1 MSEQTFTI
9 VVTIIGVVYVLTY
22 AWAQLE
28 ILAYLTSLW
37 KKNELWKTLGLS
49 LLWAAVN
56 CFAFFI
62 AHDVHYAMIRQK
74 RLVLY
79 DLDDWWAKAAAVIIV
94 IAYWIWVAAPFKFA
108 IRQWHKST
116 HQEFRT

>member
-1 MSEQTFTI
+1 MTEPTFTI
-9 VVTIIGVVYVLTY
+9 TVTIIGVAYVLTY

-37 KKNELWKTLGLS
+37 QKNKLGKALGRG
-49 LLWAAVN
+49 LLWAAAN

-79 DLDDWWAKAAAVIIV
+79 DLDDWWAKTAAVLIV
-94 IAYWIWVAAPFKFA
+94 IVYWIWVAASLRFA
-108 IRQWHKST
+108 AKQWYKSRD
-116 HQEFRT
+116 QEART

>member
-1 MSEQTFTI
+1 MIEPTFTI
-9 VVTIIGVVYVLTY
+9 VATVIGVVYVLTY

-28 ILAYLTSLW
+28 ILAYLSGLW
-37 KKNELWKTLGLS
+37 QKNERWKPLGLG
-49 LLWAAVN
+49 LLWSAMN

-62 AHDVHYAMIRQK
+62 AHDVHYSMIRQK

-94 IAYWIWVAAPFKFA
+94 IVYWVWVAASLKFA
-108 IRQWHKST
+108 VKQWHKSR
-116 HQEFRT
+116 HQEFRK